1 MRKKIIDQLFEVGRE
16 QSALTVMFHSAIG
29 AKMGLS
35 ATEHKALDIIM
46 RAGPVTAGEL
56 ANLTGLTT
64 GAVTGLIDRF
74 EKAGYVRR
82 VKDPED
88 RRKIKVEIKYGKQID
103 KMHKRIAPYF
113 EKFGKS
119 LQEVYDQYSEKEL
132 ELILDFYKK
141 MNGIL
146 QKQISNIRSD

>member
-1 MRKKIIDQLFEVGRE
+1 MDTGRE

-35 ATEHKALDIIM
+35 TTEHKVLDIIM
-46 RAGPVTAGEL
+46 RSGLVTAGEL

-74 EKAGYVRR
+74 EKSGYVRR

-103 KMHKRIAPYF
+103 KMHKRITPYF
-113 EKFGKS
+113 EDFDKS
-119 LQEVYDQYSEKEL
+119 LEEVYDQYSENEL

-141 MNGIL
+141 IKGIL
-146 QKQISNIRSD
+146 QKQISNIRRD

>member
-1 MRKKIIDQLFEVGRE
+1 MRKKIIDQLLDARRE

-46 RAGPVTAGEL
+46 RAEPVTAGEL
-56 ANLTGLTT
+56 ANITGLTT

-82 VKDPED
+82 VKDPDD
-88 RRKIKVEIKYGKQID
+88 RRKVKVEIKYGKQIEQI
-103 KMHKRIAPYF
+103 HKRIAPYF
-113 EKFGKS
+113 EEFGK
-119 LQEVYDQYSEKEL
+119 LLEELYDQYTVDEL
-132 ELILDFYKK
+132 ETILSFVDRS
-141 MNGIL
+141 NEIL
-146 QKQISNIRSD
+146 QRQISKMQQG

>member
-1 MRKKIIDQLFEVGRE
+1 
-16 QSALTVMFHSAIG
+16 
-29 AKMGLS
+29 MGLS
-35 ATEHKALDIIM
+35 TTEHKVLDIIM
-46 RAGPVTAGEL
+46 RSGLVTAGEL

-74 EKAGYVRR
+74 EKSGYVRR

-103 KMHKRIAPYF
+103 KMHKRITPYF
-113 EKFGKS
+113 EDFDKS
-119 LQEVYDQYSEKEL
+119 LEEVYDQYSENEL

-141 MNGIL
+141 IKGIL
-146 QKQISNIRSD
+146 QKQISNIRRD